1 MKNQPRIHMF
11 LQCDFQVIRDLILMD
26 FLDPPTPQNIEKC
39 MGGPSKINKIEF
51 SHMIM
56 KVIGKSTPN
65 RVENCPEIDPN
76 RHQNVIASHLKN
88 MLQNQHR

>member
-1 MKNQPRIHMF
+1 MLFSSDLGP
-11 LQCDFQVIRDLILMD
+11 DFNG

-39 MGGPSKINKIEF
+39 MGGPSKINKIKF

-65 RVENCPEIDPN
+65 RVENNPEIHPKP
-76 RHQNVIASHLKN
+76 HQTAIANHLKN
-88 MLQNQHR
+88 ML